1 MLTEEQKKKASSYRN
16 SQNQTGLTDD
26 QKKKADSYRT
36 SLQSPEDWQQRTSSL
51 ASAVLT
57 LDHAVAGNQWRSGT
71 QLSRVKSQ
79 IDSLER
85 AKNLFFSLYGGN
97 AGADQRVAE
106 LDEKLAGYRD
116 WLAQK
121 EKEYAAELD
130 GSAARERQAAAI
142 ADYTGGETKNPYAI
156 GTSVAAMMHQQALPD
171 SEDELQDLLADEQ
184 EAQRKAGSKSHRV
197 ATALY
202 NWLSGDSIAET
213 READQVTQNA
223 HENRVRRVSDALA
236 AAKLQR
242 YADYRNEKDFTE
254 NSQYRSTA
262 EDGEFVTTAD
272 GKTYLVQDGQ
282 YHRYS
287 GTGFGDIEY
296 DFINKNERATDL
308 VTNGGW
314 ASDYEKT
321 AEFMTDD
328 EIAMF
333 NYLYARQGA
342 ESAYAYMDSLQ
353 TTLNARY
360 REKAEEAAREFA
372 QESPAL
378 ASVYSVASAPVKGL
392 AYIGQTIDYLDD
404 GVIDQNAPYNRVS
417 YGTNAMISQVAED
430 ISGSMGDIALAIGDF
445 VTSGATRLLPEQW
458 REKVRQTLNGSK
470 FWGSAGSFL
479 YQTGMSM
486 GEFLLTSAVTMGNEP
501 LALGIL
507 GTGAA
512 ADAVI
517 AAKDRGLNDGQAFT
531 LGTIAGAA
539 EIITEKISIETLLN
553 PDLLADGTL
562 KYILENALA
571 EGGEEVGSDVINLI
585 ADLIISGDKSEWAVS
600 MQEYMAAGKTEAA
613 AFGLT
618 LANQGEEMILDF
630 LGGALSGG
638 VMGSGM
644 AVANNIYTGRLVDDL
659 NLGSMTDEDIR
670 AMVETGLE
678 SGEDTSSY
686 KLAKKIQE
694 KLDSG
699 ENPTATE
706 LARLF
711 QANAQA
717 IEQEQQESE
726 PEQKQSKARALF
738 DRAVEQAKE
747 RNMFHRAA
755 QTVTG
760 ATDTKKTSSTSQT
773 TSKSSGQSTTETA
786 KPEAASAPT
795 VSSESEYV
803 RTAMASGA
811 VSREDA
817 AKIVQMPGYAAAF
830 EKETGIKLTG
840 TEEQKINAVIQ
851 GGAAWAENQR
861 LRGIAQAS
869 QNAVPGESTAT
880 KAQRTTAWDSFYTY
894 GKVAAEATKPIDFEQ
909 ARSSLVA
916 FAQLL
921 GDKTAR
927 EAFEKGRTDAKSA
940 QKARQTQTAKKKSS
954 GKFTDKRTQTPKGG
968 EYKALTDTLRAFSKK
983 TGIDVEL
990 VDSLSS
996 GSTKANGRLLVD
1008 TMTIQLSAD
1017 SNNILSALGHETAE
1031 YLKAYSPEAYTQ
1043 VRDQILNWWMSHES
1057 ASSIDEVVER
1067 YREAY
1072 IRAGQKSKSYSSALD
1087 EVLNDALGA
1096 MLTTDE
1102 GLESFVKWV
1111 NTASNLTQ
1119 TQRKNLFKQ
1128 IGDIIRKMIDGLKEL
1143 LKNSRLTSDQK
1154 RFLEM
1159 EAQEQQKILD
1169 RFLDAVERTQVEVS
1183 EGEASGKAEYSYA
1196 GEKSRTADTEALR
1209 RAQEMEKQGDDAET
1223 IRQETGWFRGV
1234 DGKWRYE
1241 IDDSK
1246 MRYHKGGDALF
1257 AEDHPDYARY
1267 QELVDRMIY
1276 GTLTAGEE
1284 QEMRALHEVWGN
1296 EHGRLSRRVADGN
1309 ATLENILRHDALFD
1323 AYPQL
1328 RKTRV
1333 VFGDVKSG
1341 ANGYY
1346 IGHSNTITLSK
1357 NLRGAPESTLLHE
1370 IQHVIQGTE
1379 GFSPGASPGYWRMET
1394 ESAENWVELAILD
1407 SRLKELT
1414 ERVDK
1419 LGEETGYNAFSEEL
1433 FERLMNDEIT
1443 EEESDRLEAQ
1453 WLSQNAPEIAKLNEQ
1468 IYEMRRKRAEVS
1480 RRSPDPYELY
1490 RNTAGEIE
1498 ARDTAQRRGMSSD
1511 ERKKTPPN
1519 LGDENTVFAERDTVT
1534 ENEKTDRME
1543 YSLAGYDQH
1552 QIDNWAG
1559 SKNIVVYQ
1567 GRQQLHQFLTDAV
1580 NGQNLSKKIYFG
1592 AIPSDLAQRILKDTG
1607 INVDGYN
1614 CTLRASEVRKILK
1627 DHGNTATE
1635 NKRGQRAITIS
1646 DFERIPDVIQRPDRI
1661 ELSQN
1666 LFEGKPVILFSKV
1679 IDGKTTVVAYVSEKH
1694 KDLTV
1699 QTMYSGK
1706 NKNGS
1711 LATTPGGANSLP
1723 QTSKT
1728 LSGTA
1733 SNGNVTQSS
1742 ERVKSEYSIEVP
1754 TEELNPVEIV
1764 PVNEVTDRRKY
1775 RYLTEQFAENGWDG
1789 RPVVVIDTGNGYTAL
1804 TGSHR
1809 VAAARAAMI
1818 DVPAVVLEY
1827 SDELSDLV
1835 NAIDDEDRTREAK
1848 LLYEAGIIH
1857 KDVYDLIA
1865 REDELNVSN
1874 YGVAYGDQAKWSIE
1888 VPESEVSQEQRDEWE
1903 SVFNASGASRE
1914 AYDEMQGEVE
1924 KAEQAAAEAVRAAR
1938 KSGVL
1943 GRKVS
1948 MEDPQKTVA
1957 KLQEENRKLRERLDY
1972 WREQIRKT
1980 KKGEFRVDKFF
1991 VKRVAEKL
1999 IENYGL
2005 RTWTDAQD
2013 LAGELTDLYTRIA
2026 KGDPYESY
2034 AGDAEQL
2041 ARKIAQ
2047 HATDDYMYREYEEF
2061 RNTLRE
2067 TTLSLS
2073 KSEAGQIADFN
2084 DLRKRYFGRVKI
2096 RTGETN
2102 VDQIFQNLAVEM
2114 PTGLLSEEAYNNP
2127 VDQFLRLLEVVDT
2140 LYEPGGKLY
2149 NRESMDTAVEIIRDE
2164 ILHGFVT
2171 TEAGPTFADRQAEAR
2186 KTAVQKAED
2195 QVNRKR
2201 DKELGDT
2208 VAALSK
2214 QAQQFADEAAERGRL
2229 EGMLAGQMM
2238 QGRQMAAA
2246 VRQANARSATL
2257 EERLDSASRTIRE
2270 LRKQLDEEKRG
2281 AWEDA
2286 RESVRLSHALE
2297 RSEAA
2302 VKKARDRLKEYRE
2315 NRNERDAVA
2324 RERLQVEKL
2333 AKSLAKMLTTN
2344 TSKSYVPEDLKT
2356 AVGDLLQSIDFSSK
2370 SLREKGQ
2377 QTRRDRDYAA
2387 MMTKVRQAL
2396 EAHTRFDDGG
2406 DMFVDLPSEF
2416 LGLLQE
2422 HIDNVVESAGRASA
2436 IGTNIVF
2443 EMSSGQL
2450 SDLRHILTVV
2460 HSALK
2465 NINSFY
2471 VAARGQTVRQAA
2483 DSTIR
2488 YAREHGDAKGNPDS
2502 WIRRQLEWDNT
2513 VPVYAFLR
2521 FGDGGKQ
2528 VFSGMQ
2534 DGWDKFAFNLKAVF
2548 DFKAATFTDKEA
2560 QEWAEQV
2567 HEVTLGEETV
2577 KLSSAQIMSLV
2588 SLAKREHGQ
2597 QHLLQGGIRIDDI
2610 ARKVKGKDRT
2620 IRQSQNYNLTME
2632 DISTMEGMLTA
2643 RQRDVAAKM
2652 QKFMQEQGSAWGNEV
2667 TMKRFGYRGFTEE
2680 NYFPIM
2686 SDPNNMAAMDPN
2698 AKANDMMRLI
2708 NMSATKP
2715 VNEKANNAVVI
2726 SNIFDVFANH
2736 MADMAKYNALA
2747 LPILDMMKWYNYV
2760 EKVDGADGQFTT
2772 RSVQQSLEAA
2782 YGKAAGNYIRTFI
2795 KDLNGVKEFGRGED
2809 WSAKLMSNYKVA
2821 AVGNNLRVAALQ
2833 PTAYVRAWAVLD
2845 LPSMGR
2851 ALSMNPKK
2859 GASEMERYSGMGLWK
2874 SMGFYDTNVNR
2885 GLRDQL
2891 SGRGTKVDNLR
2902 DKSMAAAELMDK
2914 LTWGVIWNAC
2924 KLEIMDSSKLTGEAL
2939 MEATAKKFR
2948 EVVYKTQVVDSTMT
2962 RSQNMRSKNF
2972 AVKLSTA
2979 FMSEPTLSYNLVME
2993 GVRGYQEAKRTGSGM
3008 DKAKKLMVRSF
3019 LAYGASAL
3027 VSAIVESFV
3036 DALRDDDDYET
3047 FPQKFNQ
3054 AFWGENGKF
3063 WEGNLVQ
3070 DLMIHNK
3077 LPLVKDIIA
3086 IFGGDTVDRMDMAS
3100 FTDLKS
3106 AYDAWA
3112 ETVKLATGKLES
3124 PTKATYYGNM
3134 TLYGKIYKSLK
3145 AVSELM
3151 GLPVSSA
3158 TRDVVSI
3165 WNKTVGRW
3173 YKDLK
3178 IKTYDPGDE
3187 QSILNALKDGHIT
3200 ADAAQALLVE
3210 KVEGISADDAYWAA
3224 KKAATGY
3231 SKTGELSEAL
3241 ESGDTEH
3248 IQACIDEMLDH
3259 GYEQKDISGAVSPVI
3274 KKLYTEDEDGNL
3286 GAGRISREQ
3295 AEKLLASWITKDES
3309 EIFWTLRKWD
3319 QSVEAGET
3327 VGQYDDLYDA
3337 IASGDG
3343 VQNAVQFYMDNGVEK
3358 KTMSGNVTRAF
3369 EEEYIDLYYSD
3380 PMAADALKQ
3389 RLIAAY
3395 KAMGYTTD
3403 EAREK
3408 ISGWLEGDDEE

>member
-71 QLSRVKSQ
+71 QLSGVKSQ

-430 ISGSMGDIALAIGDF
+430 ISGSMGDIALTIGDF

-1169 RFLDAVERTQVEVS
+1169 RFLDAVERTQVDAS
-1183 EGEASGKAEYSYA
+1183 GGENTGKAEHSFA
-1196 GEKSRTADTEALR
+1196 GARSVTADKQALEEA
-1209 RAQEMEKQGDDAET
+1209 K
-1223 IRQETGWFRGV
+1223 
-1234 DGKWRYE
+1234 
-1241 IDDSK
+1241 
-1246 MRYHKGGDALF
+1246 
-1257 AEDHPDYARY
+1257 
-1267 QELVDRMIY
+1267 
-1276 GTLTAGEE
+1276 
-1284 QEMRALHEVWGN
+1284 
-1296 EHGRLSRRVADGN
+1296 
-1309 ATLENILRHDALFD
+1309 
-1323 AYPQL
+1323 
-1328 RKTRV
+1328 
-1333 VFGDVKSG
+1333 
-1341 ANGYY
+1341 
-1346 IGHSNTITLSK
+1346 
-1357 NLRGAPESTLLHE
+1357 
-1370 IQHVIQGTE
+1370 
-1379 GFSPGASPGYWRMET
+1379 RMEQ
-1394 ESAENWVELAILD
+1394 
-1407 SRLKELT
+1407 
-1414 ERVDK
+1414 RV
-1419 LGEETGYNAFSEEL
+1419 
-1433 FERLMNDEIT
+1433 
-1443 EEESDRLEAQ
+1443 
-1453 WLSQNAPEIAKLNEQ
+1453 
-1468 IYEMRRKRAEVS
+1468 
-1480 RRSPDPYELY
+1480 
-1490 RNTAGEIE
+1490 
-1498 ARDTAQRRGMSSD
+1498 MSSD

-1646 DFERIPDVIQRPDRI
+1646 DFERIPDVIQSPDRI

-1754 TEELNPVEIV
+1754 TEELNPLEIV

-2528 VFSGMQ
+2528 VFGGMQ

-2597 QHLLQGGIRIDDI
+2597 KHLLQGGIRIDDI
-2610 ARKVKGKDRT
+2610 ARKVKGKNST
-2620 IRQSQNYNLTME
+2620 IRQSRNYNLTME
-2632 DISTMEGMLTA
+2632 DVAAMEGMLTA

-2821 AVGNNLRVAALQ
+2821 AVGANLRVAALQ

-2962 RSQNMRSKNF
+2962 RSQNMRSTGALAKIT
-2972 AVKLSTA
+2972 TA

-3047 FPQKFNQ
+3047 FLQKFNQ

-3086 IFGGDTVDRMDMAS
+3086 IFGGDSADRMDLAA
-3100 FTDLKS
+3100 FTDLK
-3106 AYDAWA
+3106 AAWDIWA
-3112 ETVKLATGKLES
+3112 ETIRLATGKLES

-3158 TRDVVSI
+3158 TRDVVTL
-3165 WNKTVGRW
+3165 WNNTVGGL

-3187 QSILNALKDGHIT
+3187 QSILHALKDGRIT

-3241 ESGDTEH
+3241 ESGDAEH
-3248 IQACIDEMLDH
+3248 IQTCIDEMLAH

-3327 VGQYDDLYDA
+3327 VGQYDDLYNA

>member
-1 MLTEEQKKKASSYRN
+1 MR
-16 SQNQTGLTDD
+16 GC
-26 QKKKADSYRT
+26 
-36 SLQSPEDWQQRTSSL
+36 
-51 ASAVLT
+51 
-57 LDHAVAGNQWRSGT
+57 SGVG
-71 QLSRVKSQ
+71 SVG
-79 IDSLER
+79 
-85 AKNLFFSLYGGN
+85 YN
-97 AGADQRVAE
+97 A
-106 LDEKLAGYRD
+106 
-116 WLAQK
+116 
-121 EKEYAAELD
+121 
-130 GSAARERQAAAI
+130 
-142 ADYTGGETKNPYAI
+142 YT
-156 GTSVAAMMHQQALPD
+156 
-171 SEDELQDLLADEQ
+171 
-184 EAQRKAGSKSHRV
+184 
-197 ATALY
+197 
-202 NWLSGDSIAET
+202 
-213 READQVTQNA
+213 
-223 HENRVRRVSDALA
+223 
-236 AAKLQR
+236 
-242 YADYRNEKDFTE
+242 
-254 NSQYRSTA
+254 
-262 EDGEFVTTAD
+262 
-272 GKTYLVQDGQ
+272 
-282 YHRYS
+282 
-287 GTGFGDIEY
+287 
-296 DFINKNERATDL
+296 NK
-308 VTNGGW
+308 V
-314 ASDYEKT
+314 
-321 AEFMTDD
+321 
-328 EIAMF
+328 
-333 NYLYARQGA
+333 
-342 ESAYAYMDSLQ
+342 
-353 TTLNARY
+353 
-360 REKAEEAAREFA
+360 
-372 QESPAL
+372 
-378 ASVYSVASAPVKGL
+378 
-392 AYIGQTIDYLDD
+392 
-404 GVIDQNAPYNRVS
+404 
-417 YGTNAMISQVAED
+417 
-430 ISGSMGDIALAIGDF
+430 
-445 VTSGATRLLPEQW
+445 
-458 REKVRQTLNGSK
+458 
-470 FWGSAGSFL
+470 
-479 YQTGMSM
+479 
-486 GEFLLTSAVTMGNEP
+486 
-501 LALGIL
+501 
-507 GTGAA
+507 
-512 ADAVI
+512 
-517 AAKDRGLNDGQAFT
+517 AKDL
-531 LGTIAGAA
+531 
-539 EIITEKISIETLLN
+539 
-553 PDLLADGTL
+553 
-562 KYILENALA
+562 
-571 EGGEEVGSDVINLI
+571 
-585 ADLIISGDKSEWAVS
+585 
-600 MQEYMAAGKTEAA
+600 
-613 AFGLT
+613 
-618 LANQGEEMILDF
+618 
-630 LGGALSGG
+630 GAL
-638 VMGSGM
+638 
-644 AVANNIYTGRLVDDL
+644 DL
-659 NLGSMTDEDIR
+659 SDEDIQ
-670 AMVETGLE
+670 MFIESGLE
-678 SGEDTSSY
+678 SDPETESY
-686 KLAKKIQE
+686 KIAAEMKQ
-694 KLDSG
+694 KLDDDKKLS
-699 ENPTATE
+699 
-706 LARLF
+706 ARDLSRLY
-711 QANAQA
+711 QANTAAQPNA
-717 IEQEQQESE
+717 SWGKETEQEQAGAEGEAADNSG
-726 PEQKQSKARALF
+726 KSNARALF
-738 DRAVEQAKE
+738 DAYQGEQKRDSAWAVRKP
-747 RNMFHRAA
+747 
-755 QTVTG
+755 
-760 ATDTKKTSSTSQT
+760 AT
-773 TSKSSGQSTTETA
+773 
-786 KPEAASAPT
+786 EAAPVESVSAERQFVRDLMTAGT
-795 VSSESEYV
+795 VSNKDADRILDNAKYV
-803 RTAMASGA
+803 
-811 VSREDA
+811 E
-817 AKIVQMPGYAAAF
+817 AF
-830 EKETGIKLTG
+830 ESETGIQLSG
-840 TEEQKINAVIQ
+840 
-851 GGAAWAENQR
+851 
-861 LRGIAQAS
+861 
-869 QNAVPGESTAT
+869 T
-880 KAQRTTAWDSFYTY
+880 KAQKRNAIIQGAAAYAEGQKLRSQTQGAASTQSSRETGNESDDLRRSGEALYTGETLQSYLAHDRGNVPVEQYRDGYNSFYTY
-894 GKVAAEATKPIDFEQ
+894 GRITAEATKPVSFEA
-909 ARSSLVA
+909 ARAGLSVYAQWIGDDAAKAA
-916 FAQLL
+916 FDRGRA
-921 GDKTAR
+921 DATAT
-927 EAFEKGRTDAKSA
+927 APARTA
-940 QKARQTQTAKKKSS
+940 QKPTKKAA
-954 GKFTDKRTQTPKGG
+954 GTFTDKRKNGTQSE
-968 EYKALTDTLRAFSKK
+968 EYRALTKTLEAFAKK

-990 VDSLSS
+990 VDKLQK
-996 GSTKANGRLLVD
+996 GGAKANGRLLVD
-1008 TMTIQLSAD
+1008 TMTIQLSAGSD
-1017 SNNILSALGHETAE
+1017 NILSALGHETAE
-1031 YLKAYSPEAYTQ
+1031 YLKAYSPKEYLEVREQ
-1043 VRDQILNWWMSHES
+1043 VIAWWVRHEN
-1057 ASSIDEVVER
+1057 ADSIDEVVNR
-1067 YREAY
+1067 YLEAY
-1072 IRAGQKSKSYSSALD
+1072 QRAGQTGKTWNTALD
-1087 EVLNDALGA
+1087 EVINDALGA

-1102 GLESFVKWV
+1102 GIESFVNWV
-1111 NTASNLTQ
+1111 NRGSGLTEA
-1119 TQRKNLFKQ
+1119 KKKSLFQK
-1128 IGDIIRKMIDGLKEL
+1128 IGDMIRNVIDALKKL
-1143 LKNSRLTSDQK
+1143 AKGSRLTGDQK

-1159 EAQEQQKILD
+1159 ETREQQKILK
-1169 RFLDAVERTQVEVS
+1169 RFLNAVERAQVDAS
-1183 EGEASGKAEYSYA
+1183 GGENTGKAEHSFA
-1196 GEKSRTADTEALR
+1196 GARSVTADRQTLEEAKR
-1209 RAQEMEKQGDDAET
+1209 MEQRGESNEQ

-1341 ANGYY
+1341 TNGYY

-1394 ESAENWVELAILD
+1394 ESAENWVELVILD
-1407 SRLKELT
+1407 SRLEELT

-1433 FERLMNDEIT
+1433 FKRLMNDEIT

-1519 LGDENTVFAERDTVT
+1519 LGDENTVFADNPLVTLSAEDDEVKRIKQQIRSKQEQLNQMDPVADISIPNRSWNKQGENRKWAVEQLRSSGYQVDRQGFGKIVFGEKQLNTGLNYLASSGEIAAFAALPKVLKRGIVIGRHDNHKGRDYGTVT
-1534 ENEKTDRME
+1534 FGAPVRINGKVGNMAVVVKMTNQNQYKTHRILMPDGSAYE
-1543 YSLAGYDQH
+1543 LQDVKNAESTPAGALSQGDTH
-1552 QIDNWAG
+1552 AAPINSASIVSVAG
-1559 SKNIVVYQ
+1559 SRRN
-1567 GRQQLHQFLTDAV
+1567 
-1580 NGQNLSKKIYFG
+1580 
-1592 AIPSDLAQRILKDTG
+1592 
-1607 INVDGYN
+1607 
-1614 CTLRASEVRKILK
+1614 
-1627 DHGNTATE
+1627 
-1635 NKRGQRAITIS
+1635 
-1646 DFERIPDVIQRPDRI
+1646 
-1661 ELSQN
+1661 
-1666 LFEGKPVILFSKV
+1666 
-1679 IDGKTTVVAYVSEKH
+1679 
-1694 KDLTV
+1694 
-1699 QTMYSGK
+1699 
-1706 NKNGS
+1706 
-1711 LATTPGGANSLP
+1711 
-1723 QTSKT
+1723 
-1728 LSGTA
+1728 
-1733 SNGNVTQSS
+1733 
-1742 ERVKSEYSIEVP
+1742 VKSEYSIEVP
-1754 TEELNPVEIV
+1754 TEELNPLEIV

-1775 RYLTEQFAENGWDG
+1775 RYLTEQFSENGWDG

-1865 REDELNVSN
+1865 REDELNVAN
-1874 YGVAYGDQAKWSIE
+1874 YGVAYGDQTRWSIT

-1972 WREQIRKT
+1972 WREQTRKT

-2061 RNTLRE
+2061 RNTLRG

-2396 EAHTRFDDGG
+2396 ETHTRFDDGG

-2597 QHLLQGGIRIDDI
+2597 KHLLQGGIRIDDI
-2610 ARKVKGKDRT
+2610 ARKVKGKNST
-2620 IRQSQNYNLTME
+2620 IRQSRNYNLTME
-2632 DISTMEGMLTA
+2632 DVAAMEGMLTA

-2708 NMSATKP
+2708 NMSATKAVDP
-2715 VNEKANNAVVI
+2715 NANNAVVI

-2760 EKVDGADGQFTT
+2760 EKVDGTDGQFTT

-2821 AVGNNLRVAALQ
+2821 AVGANLRVAALQ
-2833 PTAYVRAWAVLD
+2833 PTAYVRAWAVLN

-2851 ALSMNPKK
+2851 ALSMDPKK

-2902 DKSMAAAELMDK
+2902 DKSMVAAELMDK

-2962 RSQNMRSKNF
+2962 RSQNMRSTGALAKIT
-2972 AVKLSTA
+2972 TA

-3027 VSAIVESFV
+3027 VSAIVESLA
-3036 DALRDDDDYET
+3036 DALRDDDDYEN
-3047 FPQKFNQ
+3047 FLKKIWN
-3054 AFWGENGKF
+3054 AFWD
-3063 WEGNLVQ
+3063 WDGN
-3070 DLMIHNK
+3070 MISNLRITNK
-3077 LPLVKDIIA
+3077 IPFLKDILA

-3158 TRDVVSI
+3158 TRDVVTL
-3165 WNKTVGRW
+3165 WNNTVGRL

-3187 QSILNALKDGHIT
+3187 QSILHALKDGHIT

-3224 KKAATGY
+3224 KKATTGY

-3241 ESGDTEH
+3241 ESGDAEH
-3248 IQACIDEMLDH
+3248 IQTCIDEMLAH
-3259 GYEQKDISGAVSPVI
+3259 GYEQKDISGAVSPII

-3327 VGQYDDLYDA
+3327 VGQYDDLYNA

-3403 EAREK
+3403 EAKEK